1 MGLLGKFRRDANG
14 GVAMMFALAMVPIAG
29 IMAGAVD
36 YGRAIRAQAHLQTG
50 LDAAVL
56 AAAKLGPDEKWAQR
70 GADVFKENAPKA
82 YSSAVPSFQR
92 YDDGRVV
99 GRVDTVVDT
108 ELLQIVGIESFDVGV
123 GATARTKQMYADSCI
138 LALDQGS
145 DTEDQGILF
154 NGAPNIDLNKCTL
167 RSNTSLRCNGHDSNT
182 VASIAAGSASGCSNP
197 TSKASVVPD
206 ILAPMAAETK
216 CGALTPG
223 ATWEPGKP
231 PAALITVQKETHTQY
246 HVCGDLTVSGSG
258 YLTGGAPSKDS
269 IIVVENGSLIVDD
282 KSSISTLRTAFI
294 LTGNNTKASS
304 VVFPKGNGKAST
316 LTVSPPTD
324 PENPWRGISLYQ
336 DPALTN
342 GVDNDWGPGATFN
355 IDGVVYLPQS
365 DVLMRGVSGSGL
377 SGCTKMIVNT
387 LRTNGAVDIAF
398 HQDEKVCAQLGVN
411 RWGDEDKAPYLSM

>member
-1 MGLLGKFRRDANG
+1 MI
-14 GVAMMFALAMVPIAG
+14 FALAMLPIGG

-36 YGRAIRAQAHLQTG
+36 YGRAIRAKQHLQTG

-56 AAAKLGPDEKWAQR
+56 AAAKLGPDEKWEQR

-82 YSSAVPSFQR
+82 YASAIPTFQR
-92 YDDGRVV
+92 FDDGSVV
-99 GRVDTVVDT
+99 GRVDIVVES
-108 ELLQIVGIESFDVGV
+108 ELVQIVGIDSFDVGV
-123 GATARTKQMYADSCI
+123 GATASTRPMYADSCI
-138 LALDQGS
+138 LALDQGG
-145 DTEDQGILF
+145 DLDNPGLLF
-154 NGAPNIDLNKCTL
+154 NGAPNIDLNKCSL

-182 VASIAAGSASGCSNP
+182 IASIAAGTASGCSNP
-197 TSKASVVPD
+197 TSKANVVPD
-206 ILAPMAAETK
+206 ILASMAAKIETN
-216 CGALTPG
+216 CGGLTAG
-223 ATWEPGKP
+223 ATWVPGKP
-231 PAALITVQKETHTQY
+231 PAAMITVQKDTHTQY

-258 YLTGGAPSKDS
+258 YLTGSAPSKDS
-269 IIVVENGSLIVDD
+269 IIVVENGSLIIDD
-282 KSSISTLRTAFI
+282 KSSISTLRTTII

-304 VVFPKGNGKAST
+304 VVFPTGNGKAST

-336 DPALTN
+336 DPALTK

-365 DVLMRGVSGSGL
+365 DLLMRGIAGSGL

-398 HQDEKVCAQLGVN
+398 RQDEEVCARLGVS

>member
-1 MGLLGKFRRDANG
+1 
-14 GVAMMFALAMVPIAG
+14 MVPIAG

-56 AAAKLGPDEKWAQR
+56 AAARLGPNEEWKER
-70 GADVFKENAPKA
+70 GADVFKANAPKA
-82 YSSAVPSFQR
+82 YSSAVPAFQR

-99 GRVDTVVDT
+99 GRVDIIFQT
-108 ELLQIVGIESFDVGV
+108 ELVQILGIDSINVGV

-138 LALDQGS
+138 LALDQGG
-145 DTEDQGILF
+145 DLDDEGLLF
-154 NGAPNIDLNKCTL
+154 NGAPNIDLNKCSL

-197 TSKASVVPD
+197 TSKANVVPD
-206 ILAPMAAETK
+206 VLAPMAAKIETK
-216 CGALTPG
+216 CGGLTPG

-231 PAALITVQKETHTQY
+231 PAAMITVQKDTHTQY
-246 HVCGDLTVSGSG
+246 HVCGDLTLSGSG
-258 YLTGGAPSKDS
+258 YLTGSGPSKDS
-269 IIVVENGSLIVDD
+269 VIVVENGSLIVDD

-304 VVFPKGNGKAST
+304 VVFPTGNGKAST
-316 LTVSPPTD
+316 LTVSPPTSAD
-324 PENPWRGISLYQ
+324 NPWRGISLYQ
-336 DPALTN
+336 DPALTK

-365 DVLMRGVSGSGL
+365 DVLMRGIAGSGL
-377 SGCTKMIVNT
+377 SGCTKMVVNT

-398 HQDEKVCAQLGVN
+398 RQDDAVCAHLGVN
-411 RWGDEDKAPYLSM
+411 KWADEDKAPYLSM